1 MAANIEIEAKALI
14 TKEEYDKIVHYYED
28 EVSKEYDQINYYID
42 TEDLF
47 LKSLGIGLRIR
58 YLENSYKLTLKAPM
72 AEGLLEKD
80 QSITRESYRKL
91 SRAHEF
97 PDGTIK
103 EFVKMFGVKIEDLRI
118 LAKLSTHRIEIED
131 DDLTK
136 KVAIDKN
143 EYNGIVDYELE
154 VEGNALDK
162 ARAQL
167 QAICE
172 EVGIVYVDNLKSKQT
187 RALETIKK

>member
-28 EVSKEYDQINYYID
+28 EVSKEY
-42 TEDLF
+42 E
-47 LKSLGIGLRIR
+47 
-58 YLENSYKLTLKAPM
+58 
-72 AEGLLEKD
+72 
-80 QSITRESYRKL
+80 
-91 SRAHEF
+91 RAHEF